1 MPTPAQLRLYLNGAR
16 ALEAKQLLDFPKV
29 IYEMSVIRLV
39 FPNFYHCLRVS
50 SLINYAIYVH
60 INYFTLYE
68 WL

>member
-1 MPTPAQLRLYLNGAR
+1 MPTPSQLQLYLNGPR

-29 IYEMSVIRLV
+29 IYEMSVFRFV

-50 SLINYAIYVH
+50 SLINYAIYLH
-60 INYFTLYE
+60 IIYFTLYE